1 MEKQE
6 LRNRQAE
13 LISSLRQEAGS
24 STMDLIDELVEV
36 SESIGEKA

>member
-6 LRNRQAE
+6 LRNTQAE
-13 LISSLRQEAGS
+13 LISLLRQEVGG

>member
-13 LISSLRQEAGS
+13 LISSLIQEVGS
-24 STMDLIDELVEV
+24 STVDLIDELVEI